1 MSVKPKTISF
11 PKPYDDFTPN
21 LTPRQIFESGAFG
34 GTYFRPIYSSV
45 TKTKY
50 ENVHKNYKSLENI
63 PDEILTVPFEK
74 YDTDLNKYLVK
85 VGSTLELWEE
95 KNWIHSS
102 HPYGW
107 IQWYVEFYEGKLR
120 GRENEQ
126 ENRRQINRWKKLA
139 GPNGRFRKRLINM
152 IKKKKKKFNDYSI
165 SPKIRQTLLHWG
177 YELTKEDL

>member
-1 MSVKPKTISF
+1 MSVEPETISF

-45 TKTKY
+45 TKKKY
-50 ENVHKNYKSLENI
+50 KNVHKKYKSLEGI
-63 PDEILTVPFEK
+63 SDKILIVPFEEYNTK
-74 YDTDLNKYLVK
+74 LNKYKVK

-95 KNWIHSS
+95 KEWIRSS

-107 IQWYVEFYEGKLR
+107 IQWYVEFYEGK
-120 GRENEQ
+120 GRKNEQ
-126 ENRRQINRWKKLA
+126 ENRRQIDRWKKLA

-152 IKKKKKKFNDYSI
+152 IQKKKKKFNDYSI

-177 YELTKEDL
+177 YELTEEDL